1 MHASAMSSTLR
12 IIENTEKKIKDVK
25 KTQMIEITLRKA
37 IDEHWSKGILKLQK
51 KFMEKIVKPI

>member
-25 KTQMIEITLRKA
+25 KTQMTEITLRKA
-37 IDEHWSKGILKLQK
+37 IDEH
-51 KFMEKIVKPI
+51 

>member
-25 KTQMIEITLRKA
+25 KTQMTEITLRKA
-37 IDEHWSKGILKLQK
+37 IDEHWSKGILKLKK
-51 KFMEKIVKPI
+51 KFMEK